1 MQAANASTSTFTTEA
16 TESSILPSSTQFSN
30 STDTSSPTTVTTTTT
45 SSPSFWDDNRT
56 IIIVVICVAIVL
68 LIFFVILMALFIKW
82 KEKRRTEGTYN
93 PSRAEK
99 QQNQK
104 NKLVFSIPLPTPERL
119 I

>member
-30 STDTSSPTTVTTTTT
+30 STDTSSPTTVTTTT